1 MHPQQQIKSWLQ
13 ITEEALEKSVAADQE
28 LVADEETGASSSLQQ
43 LVTGSLQLKKEP
55 RKESPSA
62 EKELVAIE
70 LKDP

>member
-13 ITEEALEKSVAADQE
+13 ITEEALEKSVAADQV